1 MENWIKLVPPNQAV
15 QILDVKLVGVNAEN
29 GKKLL
34 FTLAFIVAVWLLAR
48 LARLIVYRL
57 LAGSGRERVRFW
69 ARQAIQLSAAVVL
82 LLGIASIWF
91 DDPTRLAT
99 ALGLISAGLAFALQK
114 VVSAVAGYV
123 VILRGNT
130 FNVGD
135 RIVMGGVRGDVV
147 ALGFIH
153 TTIMEMGQPPP
164 VQTDQPAMWVK
175 SRQYTGRMVAVSNSQ
190 VFDEPVYNYT
200 REFPY
205 IWEEIALP
213 VPYRADWEKAE
224 QILLSAAERHSTP
237 MAELGE
243 TELAELERR
252 YFMKRSSIR
261 PRVYSRLTDN
271 WLELTVRFLVT
282 DHGIRNVK
290 DAMARDILR
299 GLNQAGIE
307 VASATFGLVEA
318 PRMQV
323 EVSGAE
329 HGGRSHNSA
338 PVKH

>member
-1 MENWIKLVPPNQAV
+1 MDRWIQLVPPNQAV

-34 FTLAFIVAVWLLAR
+34 FTIAFILAVWILAR
-48 LARLIVYRL
+48 LARLLVYRL

-91 DDPTRLAT
+91 DDPTRLTT

-175 SRQYTGRMVAVSNSQ
+175 SRQYTGRLVAVSNSKI
-190 VFDEPVYNYT
+190 FDEPVYNYT

-205 IWEEIALP
+205 IWEEISLP
-213 VPYRADWEKAE
+213 VPYRADRDKAE
-224 QILLSAAERHSTP
+224 QILLQAAQRHSTP
-237 MAELGE
+237 MTALAEP
-243 TELAELERR
+243 ELAELERR
-252 YFMKRSSIR
+252 YFMKRSSVT
-261 PRVYSRLTDN
+261 PRVYWRLTDN
-271 WLELTVRFLVT
+271 WLELTVRFLVA
-282 DHGIRNVK
+282 DHGIRDVK
-290 DAMARDILR
+290 DAVARDILK
-299 GLNQAGIE
+299 GLDEAGIE

-318 PRMQV
+318 PTIQV
-323 EVSGAE
+323 EVAGLATD
-329 HGGRSHNSA
+329 GKPRNAAG
-338 PVKH
+338 KD

>member
-1 MENWIKLVPPNQAV
+1 MDSWIKLVPPNQAV

-34 FTLAFIVAVWLLAR
+34 FTLAFMLAIWLLAR

-57 LAGSGRERVRFW
+57 LAGTGRERVRFW
-69 ARQAIQLSAAVVL
+69 ARQAIQLSTAVVL

-91 DDPTRLAT
+91 DDPTRLTT

-147 ALGFIH
+147 SLGFIH

-175 SRQYTGRMVAVSNSQ
+175 SRQYTGRIVAVSNSQ
-190 VFDEPVYNYT
+190 IFDEPVYNYT
-200 REFPY
+200 REFSY

-213 VPYRADWEKAE
+213 VPYHADRQKAE
-224 QILLSAAERHSTP
+224 RVLLEAAEQ
-237 MAELGE
+237 L
-243 TELAELERR
+243 ELAQLERR
-252 YFMKRSSIR
+252 YFMKKSSVR
-261 PRVYSRLTDN
+261 PRVYWRLTDN

-282 DHGIRNVK
+282 DHAIRDVK
-290 DAMARDILR
+290 DAMTRDILQ
-299 GLNQAGIE
+299 GLDEAGIE

-318 PRMQV
+318 PRIRV
-323 EVSGAE
+323 EVTGADSD
-329 HGGRSHNSA
+329 GGSA
-338 PVKH
+338 